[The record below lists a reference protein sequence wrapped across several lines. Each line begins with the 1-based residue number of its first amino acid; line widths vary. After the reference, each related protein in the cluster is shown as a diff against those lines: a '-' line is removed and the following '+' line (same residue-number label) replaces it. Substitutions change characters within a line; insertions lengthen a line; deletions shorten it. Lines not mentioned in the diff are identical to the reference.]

1 MKIERDMIKQE
12 EEQAKKSNE
21 KELEEARALAAK
33 AQNKQKQFEN
43 FLEAE
48 KGEASKETQQVKQE
62 KAKLET
68 EYKRAVSYATV
79 VTD

>member
-12 EEQAKKSNE
+12 EEQAKKTNE

-62 KAKLET
+62 KAKLQTQLMALQKKQHE
-68 EYKRAVSYATV
+68 
-79 VTD
+79 